1 MLVLVTGGSGFIGTH
16 LARLLMD
23 KGHEVRVLDLVEP
36 RATGTDYVKGDVR
49 SFDDIAKS
57 MKGVDAVVHLA
68 ALISVDESVRKP
80 AEYHATNVTGS
91 LNVMRACVVA
101 GVRRMVYS
109 SSAAIYGNPATLP
122 LREDS
127 PAAPI
132 SPYGA
137 TKLAPELYASAF
149 HGSYGLSPIIL
160 RLFNVYGQGQVI
172 NDYSGVIT
180 RFIECAKAG
189 KPPVIYGN
197 GEQSR
202 SFVNVRDVAEA
213 IYLALSSRIA
223 IGTFNIAAGAPVTI
237 NELARMTL
245 SAAGRDGIIPIH
257 QDPRP
262 GDITHSYADVSK
274 ARLVLGFEPKVKLE
288 TGLKELI
295 RG

>member
-16 LARLLMD
+16 VAHLLLD
-23 KGHEVRVLDLVEP
+23 KGHDVRVLDLVAP
-36 RATGTDYVKGDVR
+36 KATGTDYVKGDVR
-49 SFDDIAKS
+49 SFEDVARS

-80 AEYHATNVTGS
+80 AEYHTTNVTGS

-109 SSAAIYGNPATLP
+109 SSAAVYGNPAALP
-122 LREDS
+122 LKEDS

-137 TKLAPELYASAF
+137 SKLAPELYAGAF
-149 HGSYGLSPIIL
+149 HSSYGLSPIIL
-160 RLFNVYGQGQVI
+160 RLFNVYGPGQSL

-180 RFIECAKAG
+180 RFIERARAG
-189 KPPVIYGN
+189 EPPVIFGN

-202 SFVNVRDVAEA
+202 SFINVKDVAEA
-213 IYLALSSRIA
+213 IYLAISSRIST
-223 IGTFNIAAGAPVTI
+223 GTFNIAAGAPVTI
-237 NELARMTL
+237 SELSRMVL
-245 SAAGRDGIIPIH
+245 SAAGRAGMAPVH
-257 QDPRP
+257 MDPRP
-262 GDITHSYADVSK
+262 GDIAHSYADTSK

-288 TGLKELI
+288 AGLKELV